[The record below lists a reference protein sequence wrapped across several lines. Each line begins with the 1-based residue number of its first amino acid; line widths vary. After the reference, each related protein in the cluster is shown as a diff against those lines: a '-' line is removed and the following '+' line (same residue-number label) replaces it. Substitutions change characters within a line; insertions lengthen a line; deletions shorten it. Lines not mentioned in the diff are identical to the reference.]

1 MIQNTLSREPLAPLK
16 HLKSLDEDSG
26 GKWIPCPHCEAPCR
40 ERELSQGQELKC
52 TRCGVTVLEY
62 IGKRTLQPAMALSM
76 TGLFILLLANVSP
89 ILTFEV
95 VGRMQSGFMITGVME
110 LSDQGYLPIA
120 ILVFFC
126 AILAPALYLGAVCY
140 VSTACALG
148 LRLPMVRFVFEAAHM
163 LEPWNLIPVFAIA
176 ALVASVKL
184 KMLGTVEWQI
194 GARWVLGVS
203 VMTLF
208 CQQVFDRRLVE
219 ERLSAM
225 GV

>member
-1 MIQNTLSREPLAPLK
+1 MIQNMPPSEPAKLSRLTDDGA
-16 HLKSLDEDSG
+16 SAQ
-26 GKWIPCPHCEAPCR
+26 WIPCPHCEASCR
-40 ERELSQGQELKC
+40 ERALTEGQELKC
-52 TRCGVTVLEY
+52 TRCGVTVQEFV
-62 IGKRTLQPAMALSM
+62 GKRTLQPAMALSM
-76 TGLFILLLANVSP
+76 TGLFVLLLANVSP

-95 VGRMQSGFMITGVME
+95 VGRMQSGFMITGVLE
-110 LSDQGYLPIA
+110 LSQQGYLPIA

-126 AILAPALYLGAVCY
+126 GILAPALYLGAVCY

-148 LRLPMVRFVFEAAHM
+148 LRLPMLRFVFEATHL

-184 KMLGTVEWQI
+184 KMLGTVEWQA

-208 CQQVFDRRLVE
+208 CQQAFDRRLVK
-219 ERLSAM
+219 ERLHAM

>member
-1 MIQNTLSREPLAPLK
+1 MIQTTPSGALPDASFQT
-16 HLKSLDEDSG
+16 LDEG
-26 GKWIPCPHCEAPCR
+26 TAGKWIQCPHCEAPCR
-40 ERELSQGQELKC
+40 ERALRTGQELKC

-62 IGKRTLQPAMALSM
+62 VGKRTLQPAMALSM

-95 VGRMQSGFMITGVME
+95 VGRMQSGFMITGVIE
-110 LSDQGYLPIA
+110 LSQQGYLPIA

-126 AILAPALYLGAVCY
+126 GILAPALYLAAVCY

-148 LRLPMVRFVFEAAHM
+148 LRLPMLRFVYEAVHL

-208 CQQVFDRRLVE
+208 CEQVFDRRLVE
-219 ERLSAM
+219 ERLNSM
-225 GV
+225 KI

>member
-1 MIQNTLSREPLAPLK
+1 MIQTTPSGALPDASFQT
-16 HLKSLDEDSG
+16 LDEG
-26 GKWIPCPHCEAPCR
+26 TAGKWIQCPHCEAPCR
-40 ERELSQGQELKC
+40 ERALRAGQELKC

-62 IGKRTLQPAMALSM
+62 VGKRTLQPAMALSM

-95 VGRMQSGFMITGVME
+95 VGRMQSGFMITGVIE
-110 LSDQGYLPIA
+110 LSQQGYLPIA

-126 AILAPALYLGAVCY
+126 GILAPALYLAAVCY

-148 LRLPMVRFVFEAAHM
+148 LRLPMLRFVYEAVHL

-208 CQQVFDRRLVE
+208 CEQVFDRRLVE
-219 ERLSAM
+219 ERLNSM
-225 GV
+225 KI

>member
-1 MIQNTLSREPLAPLK
+1 MIQTSLSGALPDTPLK
-16 HLKSLDEDSG
+16 PLDEVSA
-26 GKWIPCPHCEAPCR
+26 GKWILCPHCEAQCR
-40 ERELSQGQELKC
+40 ERVLSLGQEMKC

-62 IGKRTLQPAMALSM
+62 IGKRTLQPAMALSI

-95 VGRMQSGFMITGVME
+95 VGRMQSGFMITGVLE
-110 LSDQGYLPIA
+110 LSQQGYLPIA

-126 AILAPALYLGAVCY
+126 GILAPALYLGAVCY
-140 VSTACALG
+140 ISTACALG
-148 LRLPMVRFVFEAAHM
+148 LRLPMLRFVFEAVRL

-208 CQQVFDRRLVE
+208 CEQVFDRRLVE
-219 ERLSAM
+219 ERLNSM
-225 GV
+225 KI

>member
-1 MIQNTLSREPLAPLK
+1 MIQTSLSGALPDTPLNP
-16 HLKSLDEDSG
+16 LDEGSA
-26 GKWIPCPHCEAPCR
+26 GKWILCPHCEAQCR
-40 ERELSQGQELKC
+40 ERELSPGQEMKC

-95 VGRMQSGFMITGVME
+95 VGRMPSGFMITGVLE
-110 LSDQGYLPIA
+110 LSQQGYLPIA

-126 AILAPALYLGAVCY
+126 GILAPALYLGAVCY

-148 LRLPMVRFVFEAAHM
+148 LRLPMLRFVFEAVRL

-208 CQQVFDRRLVE
+208 CEQVFDRRLVE
-219 ERLSAM
+219 ERLNSM
-225 GV
+225 KI

>member
-1 MIQNTLSREPLAPLK
+1 MIQTSLSGALPDTPLK
-16 HLKSLDEDSG
+16 PLDQGSA
-26 GKWIPCPHCEAPCR
+26 GKWILCPHCEAQCR
-40 ERELSQGQELKC
+40 ERELSTGQEMKC

-95 VGRMQSGFMITGVME
+95 VGRMQSGFMITGVIE
-110 LSDQGYLPIA
+110 LSEQGYLPIA

-126 AILAPALYLGAVCY
+126 GILAPALYLGAVCY

-148 LRLPMVRFVFEAAHM
+148 LRLPMLRFVFEAVRL

-208 CQQVFDRRLVE
+208 CEQVFDRRLVE
-219 ERLSAM
+219 ERLNSM
-225 GV
+225 KI